1 MTPLFDH
8 EKLNVYQE
16 SIAFVG
22 WVELTCREAGKRS
35 GIVDQFERAA
45 TSIPLNIAEGN
56 GKPKSLERCRFF
68 DIARGAAME
77 CAACLDVMSVTE
89 RISKD
94 KANEGKAK
102 LVRIVSMLV
111 GLVRSNSDRVCE
123 DAPIVEGLHGKRS
136 D

>member
-1 MTPLFDH
+1 MATLFDH

-16 SIAFVG
+16 AIAFVG
-22 WVELTCREAGKRS
+22 WVEQATKDAGRRS
-35 GIVDQFERAA
+35 GIIDQLERAA

-68 DIARGAAME
+68 DIARGSAME
-77 CAACLDVMSVTE
+77 CAACLDVMAVTE

-94 KANEGKAK
+94 TAAEGKAR

-123 DAPIVEGLHGKRS
+123 DAPVIDALYGKRS

>member
-1 MTPLFDH
+1 MSPLFDH
-8 EKLNVYQE
+8 ERLNVY
-16 SIAFVG
+16 
-22 WVELTCREAGKRS
+22 REAIEFVAWVDAISRDAGRRS
-35 GIVDQFERAA
+35 GVIDQLERAA

-68 DIARGAAME
+68 DIARGSAME
-77 CAACLDVMSVTE
+77 CAACLDVMAVTE
-89 RISKD
+89 RIPKD
-94 KANEGKAK
+94 KSTEGKAR

-123 DAPIVEGLHGKRS
+123 DVPVTDGLYGRRS